1 MEKLNKI
8 DGKYYTQNIDELP
21 IEERVFFVEGLV
33 ADVNDYR
40 VATSKELAQ
49 WEEYKKKREEELN
62 AGEV

>member
-8 DGKYYTQNIDELP
+8 DGVVYTQNAELP

-40 VATSKELAQ
+40 VATKEELVE
-49 WEEYKKKREEELN
+49 WEVYKKKQEEI
-62 AGEV
+62 VP